1 MAKRLQREFQDISS
15 NPPSWL
21 STCSLVGD
29 DLQKWR
35 TQITGPE
42 GSPFAGG
49 KFVVSVEF
57 SNDYPFKPP
66 KVQFMTKVYHPNVK
80 SDGQICTLG
89 FPWAPQNKAQDYL
102 LLVRQLLE
110 HPSDEDPLEP
120 AIGSEY
126 KNNRAK
132 YEKKA
137 KEHTAKYAK

>member
-1 MAKRLQREFQDISS
+1 MG
-15 NPPSWL
+15 
-21 STCSLVGD
+21 CSLVGD

-66 KVQFMTKVYHPNVK
+66 KVQFMTKVYLPNVK

-89 FPWAPQNKAQDYL
+89 FPWAPQNKAQDCMF
-102 LLVRQLLE
+102 
-110 HPSDEDPLEP
+110 
-120 AIGSEY
+120 
-126 KNNRAK
+126 KNFTNFPILTKKNRF
-132 YEKKA
+132 
-137 KEHTAKYAK
+137 TFG